1 MVCGSVAYSK
11 AGKISTSEPSVSS
24 LPLFLKAGPQ
34 GTAGPKDM
42 LPTQLEAAPD
52 ALNTADQPLLE
63 LLLDTRHLPVGSL
76 LGPLEDD
83 LGVLGA
89 REEVDDVDDAIL
101 VNVAGLQD
109 V

>member
-1 MVCGSVAYSK
+1 
-11 AGKISTSEPSVSS
+11 
-24 LPLFLKAGPQ
+24 
-34 GTAGPKDM
+34 M
-42 LPTQLEAAPD
+42 LPTQLKAAPD

-63 LLLDTRHLPVGSL
+63 LLLDTRHLPVRAL
-76 LGPLEDD
+76 FGPFDDD

-89 REEVDDVDDAIL
+89 REEIDDVDDAIL

>member
-1 MVCGSVAYSK
+1 
-11 AGKISTSEPSVSS
+11 
-24 LPLFLKAGPQ
+24 
-34 GTAGPKDM
+34 M

-52 ALNTADQPLLE
+52 AFNTADQPLLE